1 MLEEKKCLICGGS
14 NFKRFAKGR
23 RGDCVASCAQ
33 CGFVFTRPRP
43 SEEELL
49 AKYGGEYYSHWVS
62 PAQRRARENLWLRRL
77 AVVRRYAPSGKL
89 LDVGS
94 GEGLFLSVAS
104 MAGYDAGGVEIS
116 SWGADYARRTYGVKV
131 FNGQLEK
138 AGFIEGE
145 FDAIT
150 MWHTLEH
157 LIDPRAALEFARR
170 ILRKGG
176 RLFVAVPN
184 VNDLP
189 GRFFYSMMTGRTAK
203 LYTPDAKEPH
213 LWHFSPES
221 LSSAIVSSGF
231 SIVSS
236 GIDYAQVDPYWRA
249 IEYAAAAVST
259 VTGLDWQL
267 NNLVVASK

>member
-1 MLEEKKCLICGGS
+1 MREQEKCLICGGS
-14 NFKRFAKGR
+14 DFKRFANGR
-23 RGDCVASCAQ
+23 RGDCIVSCAE
-33 CGFVFTRPRP
+33 CDFVFTRPQP
-43 SEEELL
+43 SEEEIL
-49 AKYGGEYYSHWVS
+49 AKYGGEYYSHWVT
-62 PAQRRARENLWLRRL
+62 PVQRSAREKLWLRRL
-77 AVVRRYAPSGKL
+77 AVVRRYVPSGRL

-104 MAGYDAGGVEIS
+104 KAGYDARGMEIS
-116 SWGADYARRTYGVKV
+116 SWGADYARRTYGVEV
-131 FNGQLEK
+131 FNAPLEK
-138 AGFIEGE
+138 SGFVEEE

-157 LIDPRAALEFARR
+157 LIDPIATLKIARR

-189 GRFFYSMMTGRTAK
+189 GRFFYRMITGRTAK

-213 LWHFSPES
+213 LWHFSSKS

-231 SIVSS
+231 SISHC
-236 GIDYAQVDPYWRA
+236 GIDYAQVDPYWRV
-249 IEYAAAAVST
+249 IEYAAAAVSK